1 VKLKTSRA
9 KRSTRNLGGPGKGPS
24 APRRGGSVRSRHLFE
39 HWASVGR
46 RLRAANKIALFLDF
60 DGTLAPICL
69 HPDEVKI
76 PLPTRHILRRLA
88 RHPRV
93 NLYVISGRR
102 VADVRRHV
110 RIHLVTYLGLHGWE
124 RSNGKLR
131 ESETFRFMQ
140 RLRREVEKE
149 MEGLE
154 GIWVQDKSIV
164 FVVHYR
170 RAGDAARRRARA
182 VLGSIL
188 AKVAS
193 RVRLMEGKKIWEIL
207 PVELKGKGAA
217 VLTLLRES
225 RDRLLPIYLGDDT
238 TDEAAFEALPHG
250 ITVRVG
256 TPRPT
261 RARYELLDPDEVKV
275 FLEKLEAEI
284 A

>member
-1 VKLKTSRA
+1 LKRARA
-9 KRSTRNLGGPGKGPS
+9 KRSTRKP
-24 APRRGGSVRSRHLFE
+24 GGSDKGRSSPRSGDSVRPRHLFA
-39 HWASVGR
+39 HWESVRR
-46 RLRAANKIALFLDF
+46 RLRAAGKFALFLDF

-76 PLPTRHILRRLA
+76 PLPTRRVLRRLA

-102 VADVRRHV
+102 MADVRGHV
-110 RIHLVTYLGLHGWE
+110 RIHPVTYLGLHGWE
-124 RSNGKLR
+124 RSNGKLT
-131 ESETFRFMQ
+131 ESETLRFMQ

-170 RAGDAARRRARA
+170 RAGNATRRQARD
-182 VLGSIL
+182 VLATLL
-188 AKVAS
+188 AKAGS
-193 RVRLMEGKKIWEIL
+193 RVRLMEGKKVWEIL

-225 RDRLLPIYLGDDT
+225 KGRLLPIYLGDDT
-238 TDEAAFEALPHG
+238 TDEAAFAALSRG

-256 TPRPT
+256 EPQPT
-261 RARYELLDPDEVKV
+261 RARYELRDPGEVCE
-275 FLEKLEAEI
+275 FLRKLEAEI
-284 A
+284 S